1 VVHRNDTRKNKKNIF
16 SNILKPMFKEGFVRL
31 VRPSFLTANSIPPLR
46 RSVVPL
52 SFYSS
57 SPSPLHISLDREN
70 PGRILGTLQCCGGFH
85 LLNDDISAAVELLLI
100 TAAGAAPPSAATPAV
115 ASVVFPLHD
124 AMRAFQSRRKLHLRA
139 PFALAPR
146 RHPKLGA
153 AAISE
158 LKRNETIRRS
168 AFLGIIGG
176 ANTPLHPA
184 FVVGSQN
191 RFDLDSL
198 SSFVSLDH
206 FASSPLATSFM
217 RSRVRMVPGIA
228 ANSTL
233 HAQLL
238 LMHESAAVALVVVV
252 VGGNALHSV
261 SPSGSSSIRFRQISM
276 SFDCGTP
283 LQDAEKGAQQKTED
297 HR

>member
-1 VVHRNDTRKNKKNIF
+1 
-16 SNILKPMFKEGFVRL
+16 L
-31 VRPSFLTANSIPPLR
+31 VST
-46 RSVVPL
+46 
-52 SFYSS
+52 
-57 SPSPLHISLDREN
+57 
-70 PGRILGTLQCCGGFH
+70 
-85 LLNDDISAAVELLLI
+85 
-100 TAAGAAPPSAATPAV
+100 AGAALAALVTIPSV
-115 ASVVFPLHD
+115 ASIVFPLHD
-124 AMRAFQSRRKLHLRA
+124 AMRALQAGWKLHLRR
-139 PFALAPR
+139 PLALAPSVD
-146 RHPKLGA
+146 LQFGA
-153 AAISE
+153 TAISE
-158 LKRNETIRRS
+158 LKGNEAIMS
-168 AFLGIIGG
+168 GAFLGVVGG
-176 ANTPLHPA
+176 ANAPLHPA
-184 FVVGSQN
+184 FVVSCQN
-191 RFDLDSL
+191 RFDLNSL
-198 SSFVSLDH
+198 SCFISLDN